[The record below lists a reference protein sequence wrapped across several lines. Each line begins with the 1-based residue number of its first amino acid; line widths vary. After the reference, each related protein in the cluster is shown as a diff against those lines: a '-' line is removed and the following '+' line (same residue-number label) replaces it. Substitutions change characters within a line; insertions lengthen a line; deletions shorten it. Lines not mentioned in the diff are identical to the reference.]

1 MINAYSRAL
10 GFIFAN
16 QLKEEVVLSLM
27 VYILDDKEIWVLV
40 SKSYK
45 PNNANA
51 KPPPVLSGN
60 NTIPLYLLATEGFR
74 RFAYGTTDYFNINLS
89 VIMTTI
95 PLARPFKANGFKSI
109 ASIVFF

>member
-1 MINAYSRAL
+1 
-10 GFIFAN
+10 
-16 QLKEEVVLSLM
+16 M

-60 NTIPLYLLATEGFR
+60 NTIPLYLLGTEGFR

-89 VIMTTI
+89 VIMTAI